1 MEEKEHVLNV
11 LKKARLA
18 LKSDDY
24 IEVKNLSNRV
34 IHSASINQD
43 PDSISLAVVIYSL
56 SKIIEREKYK
66 SYANWG
72 RFFRAYLRCIDN
84 SITALEKNDLDLF
97 REQMQLV
104 RSLIQNLS
112 GNLKNYISEVFRK
125 AEINKASRIYEHGIS
140 MEQTAGLLGITIWEL
155 AEYAGQT
162 GISDVDLSVTMPVKQ
177 RIKQALEIF
186 EK

>member
-72 RFFRAYLRCIDN
+72 RFFRAYLKLFI
-84 SITALEKNDLDLF
+84 SKPKN
-97 REQMQLV
+97 
-104 RSLIQNLS
+104 N
-112 GNLKNYISEVFRK
+112 
-125 AEINKASRIYEHGIS
+125 
-140 MEQTAGLLGITIWEL
+140 
-155 AEYAGQT
+155 
-162 GISDVDLSVTMPVKQ
+162 
-177 RIKQALEIF
+177 
-186 EK
+186 